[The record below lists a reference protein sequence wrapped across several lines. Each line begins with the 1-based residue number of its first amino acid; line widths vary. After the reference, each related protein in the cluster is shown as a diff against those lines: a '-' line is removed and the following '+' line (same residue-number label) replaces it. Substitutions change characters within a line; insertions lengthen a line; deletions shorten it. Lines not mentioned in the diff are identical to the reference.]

1 MEKLPIAVIIPHAG
15 LTIPPEVTG
24 RVALTQAQI
33 FNEADVFAEELY
45 DFRGRVL
52 HWVSFPFA
60 RAVVDVNRPDD
71 PARTRPG
78 DGIIKHQTSYGT
90 PTFHTNPD
98 SRLERQLIDTY
109 WKPWHEKLAAIAQDS
124 RVKLVLDAH
133 TMAAV
138 GPAKYDDPS
147 ALRPRSSVS
156 NYGDPAG
163 NPYFSDIPISAPP
176 ELTRAFADIMAP
188 LVADLP
194 VLAEPGRDCAINSP
208 FYGGYDIA
216 RHGGRHQPWFMFE
229 ISRAL
234 YVGHQTGNTPVQPPN
249 LPLIATIRERVW
261 QGLVALM
268 GVL

>member
-1 MEKLPIAVIIPHAG
+1 MEKLPIAVVIPHGG
-15 LTIPPEVTG
+15 LTVPPEVVG
-24 RVALTQAQI
+24 RVALTDAQV
-33 FNEADVFAEELY
+33 FNEADVFAEQLF
-45 DFRGRVL
+45 DFRDRVL

-71 PARTRPG
+71 PTKTRPG

-98 SRLERQLIDTY
+98 TQLEHQLIDTY
-109 WKPWHEKLAAIAQDS
+109 WRTWHDQLAAISQDS

-147 ALRPRSSVS
+147 ALRPRCSVS

-163 NPYFSDIPISAPP
+163 NQYFPDIPISAPP
-176 ELTRAFADIMAP
+176 QLTHAFADIMTP

-194 VLAEPGRDCAINSP
+194 VLMPPGRDCTINHP
-208 FYGGYDIA
+208 FYGGHGLA
-216 RHGGRHQPWFMFE
+216 THGGRHQPWLMFE

-234 YVGHQTGNTPVQPPN
+234 YVGHQTGDTPVRPPNTP
-249 LPLIATIRERVW
+249 LINTIRDRIW
-261 QGLVALM
+261 QGLTQLITQ
-268 GVL
+268 L